1 MPFDQ
6 NKMVGTVL
14 LDLSKAFNSAPHD
27 LLITKLDIYGFD
39 KESLSFMYLYLKFRN
54 NQCVL
59 TTNTVCFLEVAS
71 GVLQGLV
78 LSILLLN
85 IFLYDLLL
93 FIKGTL
99 MQI

>member
-39 KESLSFMYLYLKFRN
+39 KESLSFMYLYLKFRKQSVRIN
-54 NQCVL
+54 SKYSMFSRTSLRCAARFSFEHF
-59 TTNTVCFLEVAS
+59 TT
-71 GVLQGLV
+71 
-78 LSILLLN
+78 
-85 IFLYDLLL
+85 
-93 FIKGTL
+93 
-99 MQI
+99 